1 MQGGGAIKLTIL
13 ERTYFLNGPFEKQVT
28 RLVSPLH
35 RINMVHMITSIIIS
49 AILRFSNKNCFLC
62 VVSNLT
68 NILNQFEKG
77 ISPTQTSENTLVQI
91 NYVFGNYQIQKTD
104 YAVSLLNSPFF
115 KDISLQN
122 KACRITRVF

>member
-1 MQGGGAIKLTIL
+1 MTIL

-28 RLVSPLH
+28 RLVSPLQ
-35 RINMVHMITSIIIS
+35 RINTVHMITSIIIS
-49 AILRFSNKNCFLC
+49 AVLRFSNKNYFLC

-91 NYVFGNYQIQKTD
+91 NYVFGN
-104 YAVSLLNSPFF
+104 
-115 KDISLQN
+115 
-122 KACRITRVF
+122 